1 MVHAVALLAV
11 QLMHNPNW
19 IEFLWKATWPNIR
32 SGFCGVFKEIQ
43 KLWRSVAV
51 DGVDE
56 RNIEEYL
63 QRHSIVTMQDHV
75 MKKVRSLWMYYV
87 QSRSFVFIS
96 FYILNLVSEFS
107 LCNF

>member
-1 MVHAVALLAV
+1 MLNVLTKYFI
-11 QLMHNPNW
+11 W
-19 IEFLWKATWPNIR
+19 FL
-32 SGFCGVFKEIQ
+32 FCYELDIQ

-75 MKKVRSLWMYYV
+75 MKKVISLHV
-87 QSRSFVFIS
+87 QCITSGINIIRQA
-96 FYILNLVSEFS
+96 
-107 LCNF
+107 